1 MVEQN
6 KKEII
11 LLTQKEI
18 WDGIVHGYAT
28 DEEIII
34 FLDAYEE
41 SDGYKVLSD
50 KALSEYTIFKRIV
63 TKELSV
69 SKPGE
74 YPPTLLYYTV
84 KHFMY
89 DFGTNISK

>member
-1 MVEQN
+1 M
-6 KKEII
+6 
-11 LLTQKEI
+11 LLLKEI
-18 WDGIVHGYAT
+18 WDAIVHSYAT
-28 DEEIII
+28 NEEILI
-34 FLDAYEE
+34 FLDAYEK

-50 KALSEYTIFKRIV
+50 KALYEYTIFKRII

-69 SKPGE
+69 SKPEE